1 MPLPAGQTNELGSR
15 GTFTVSGITYDS
27 ATRRAIN
34 APMSVKPTAVE
45 PPLPSNTSPNED
57 GGSNETGDSQ
67 PPKIPKKDSKIN
79 FDRVALKQ
87 QKRTVPLRYPY
98 AEIHNTTDYL
108 QIGVVNYKSVRDNRN
123 EGESIVGKPGSRRNR
138 GKDLLA
144 TIYLPIPSNIQDT
157 NAVSYSDPSSLNNI
171 TAALVSGGITSMEGL
186 AEAFSQLISGNTLGA
201 DSKFK
206 GTVSQLKE
214 IVGQSGLDFNVAQNL
229 LTKQLAAS
237 AASVFG
243 GNVSINQLL
252 ARQEGVIFNPNM
264 ELLFNGPTLRS
275 FQFSFKFTPR
285 SQREAEEV
293 KQIINTFKRNM
304 APQTV
309 TSGGSQNLFIKTPNI
324 FELTYKQGNQPHSF
338 LHKFKQCFLENVSV
352 NYTGEGTYA
361 TYGDGAPIS
370 MVMNLQF
377 KELEPIYDI
386 DYEDVYSGPLANS
399 EKAFRSTGVGY

>member
-1 MPLPAGQTNELGSR
+1 MALTEEEQQQLSR
-15 GTFTVSGITYDS
+15 LN
-27 ATRRAIN
+27 ATRRRAGFLPDLRGGPISTPSTPSTN
-34 APMSVKPTAVE
+34 VQKPLTKPTR
-45 PPLPSNTSPNED
+45 PPENT
-57 GGSNETGDSQ
+57 GGNETSIPQ
-67 PPKIPKKDSKIN
+67 PQEIPKKDPKIK
-79 FDRVALKQ
+79 FDRVALNQ
-87 QKRTVPLRYPY
+87 QKRTTPLRYPY

-123 EGESIVGKPGSRRNR
+123 EGQLIVGKPGSRRNK

-144 TIYLPIPSNIQDT
+144 TIYLPIPSNIQDN
-157 NAVSYSDPSSLNNI
+157 NAVSYSDSSLNNV
-171 TAALVSGGITSMEGL
+171 TAAIVSSSMEVMKGVP
-186 AEAFSQLISGNTLGA
+186 EAFASGDISKLKGNIGE
-201 DSKFK
+201 
-206 GTVSQLKE
+206 TVKS
-214 IVGQSGLDFNVAQNL
+214 SGIDLNEAQNL

-237 AASVFG
+237 SAGVFG

-252 ARQEGVIFNPNM
+252 ARQEGTIFNPNM

-275 FQFSFKFTPR
+275 FTFSFKFTPR

-304 APQTV
+304 SPKTQPE
-309 TSGGSQNLFIKTPNI
+309 GNGNLYLKTPNI
-324 FELTYKQGNQPHSF
+324 FELTYRQGNQPHSF

-386 DYEDVYSGPLANS
+386 DYENIYSGPLADS